1 MMIFSIRFTK
11 PILKLEE
18 ISKKMCKLDFNVK
31 YDVKGHDEIAVLGQN
46 MNNLSEILE
55 KTISELKSANI
66 KLETD
71 IQKKTEID
79 EMRKDFLSNVSHELK
94 TPIAL
99 IQDMSGGENTPV
111 GVLLIIEIIIIDL
124 TVMIMEKGK
133 RKMIIIMR
141 MFLRQKNKS
150 C

>member
-1 MMIFSIRFTK
+1 
-11 PILKLEE
+11 
-18 ISKKMCKLDFNVK
+18 
-31 YDVKGHDEIAVLGQN
+31 
-46 MNNLSEILE
+46 
-55 KTISELKSANI
+55 
-66 KLETD
+66 
-71 IQKKTEID
+71 
-79 EMRKDFLSNVSHELK
+79 
-94 TPIAL
+94 
-99 IQDMSGGENTPV
+99 MSGGENIPV